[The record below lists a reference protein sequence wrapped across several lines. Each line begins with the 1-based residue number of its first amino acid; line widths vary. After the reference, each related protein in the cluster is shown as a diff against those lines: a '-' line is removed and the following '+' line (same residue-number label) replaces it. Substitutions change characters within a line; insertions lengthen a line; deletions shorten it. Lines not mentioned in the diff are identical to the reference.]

1 MFMFFF
7 IMEGIGRVDRMEG
20 GEALERSTPRE
31 VRRPLE
37 CGERD
42 GKGTLG
48 GKTLWEQSRGLL
60 RIH

>member
-1 MFMFFF
+1 MFMVFF
-7 IMEGIGRVDRMEG
+7 IVEGIGRADRMEG

-42 GKGTLG
+42 VKGTLG
-48 GKTLWEQSRGLL
+48 GKTVGT
-60 RIH
+60 I